1 MDNMLIEFLLRWV
14 HFLAGITWIGIL
26 YYFNFVQTAFFK
38 NCEADVRSSMIRDLV
53 PSALWWF
60 RWGAMFTLLSGLAII
75 MMKSHTY
82 KVGWDNTY
90 MTIILTGGF
99 MGVLMWF
106 NVWFIIWPAQKLVI
120 ASAEQVAAGGE
131 AIAGAAARGARAGMA
146 SRTNTMFS
154 IPMLFCMGAA
164 SHYPIV
170 AAGDGGVPNLSTYWP
185 AMAAVIL
192 VGEFTGA
199 FSGAGKSY
207 QTHLTSVKGVITA
220 GFVMTGVMVA
230 LMKYVI

>member
-120 ASAEQVAAGGE
+120 ASAEDLGDRGGVGDHAYLGAGLE
-131 AIAGAAARGARAGMA
+131 IREHLWVRP
-146 SRTNTMFS
+146 S
-154 IPMLFCMGAA
+154 PEA
-164 SHYPIV
+164 SH
-170 AAGDGGVPNLSTYWP
+170 
-185 AMAAVIL
+185 
-192 VGEFTGA
+192 E
-199 FSGAGKSY
+199 
-207 QTHLTSVKGVITA
+207 
-220 GFVMTGVMVA
+220 GFLPRM
-230 LMKYVI
+230 L